1 MDHLPVEKNGCGGKV
16 VLPQNPCA
24 GIIQI
29 RFNGYV
35 LRLLGRGSR

>member
-1 MDHLPVEKNGCGGKV
+1 MDHLPETWNTVGGKV
-16 VLPQNPCA
+16 VLPKGPCA

-35 LRLLGRGSR
+35 LRLLGQRSR

>member
-1 MDHLPVEKNGCGGKV
+1 MRIGGKV
-16 VLPQNPCA
+16 VLPEDPCA

-35 LRLLGRGSR
+35 LRLLGRGSG